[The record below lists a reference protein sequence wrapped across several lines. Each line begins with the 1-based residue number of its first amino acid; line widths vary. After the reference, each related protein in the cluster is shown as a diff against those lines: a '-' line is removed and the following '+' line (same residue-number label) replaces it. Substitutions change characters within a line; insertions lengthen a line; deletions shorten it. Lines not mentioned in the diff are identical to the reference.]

1 MSMDPSVSF
10 EDLERRRRRTSSA
23 RKQSQTPQPPSHL
36 ADSEAMAVINEI
48 FNPTLK
54 LPESS
59 GHYTLP
65 EEMTA
70 DDQVAPHDLD
80 IAKLAELKE
89 VSRGF
94 TDRDD
99 CQKLIMWLVPKVF
112 SLFDT
117 DCDGL
122 ISKDDLRFTYTAL
135 GNEPNEQLLEQMME
149 EAKEP
154 LDYEAF
160 VRLMSRRTQELD
172 PEDVLL
178 EAWSKWDDHGT
189 GKIEER
195 KIYEELTNYGDKM
208 TLNEAKEA
216 LSHAPMAK
224 PKSLE
229 EPPMIDYPAF
239 CRMLGGMR
247 KRKGE

>member
-1 MSMDPSVSF
+1 MSMDPSVSL
-10 EDLERRRRRTSSA
+10 EDLERRRRRASAA
-23 RKQSQTPQPPSHL
+23 RKGSTIQQPQSTT
-36 ADSEAMAVINEI
+36 DSEAMAVINEI

-54 LPESS
+54 LPEST

-65 EEMTA
+65 EQLSA
-70 DDQVAPHDLD
+70 DDQVAPQDLD

-89 VSRGF
+89 VF
-94 TDRDD
+94 T
-99 CQKLIMWLVPKVF
+99 
-112 SLFDT
+112 LFDT

-122 ISKDDLRFTYTAL
+122 ISRDDLRFTYTAL
-135 GNEPNEQLLEQMME
+135 GYEPNDQLLEQMMQ
-149 EAKEP
+149 EAQEP
-154 LDYEAF
+154 LDYDAF
-160 VRLMSRRTQELD
+160 VQLMCRRTQELD
-172 PEDVLL
+172 PEEVLL

-189 GKIEER
+189 GMIDER

-208 TLNEAKEA
+208 SISEAKEA

-224 PKSLE
+224 PKTLE

-247 KRKGE
+247 KRKN

>member
-1 MSMDPSVSF
+1 MSMDPSVSI
-10 EDLERRRRRTSSA
+10 EDLERRRRRASAASAA
-23 RKQSQTPQPPSHL
+23 RKASNTPQPPAQFGH
-36 ADSEAMAVINEI
+36 DSEAMAVINEI

-59 GHYTLP
+59 GHYRLP
-65 EEMTA
+65 DELRA
-70 DDQVAPHDLD
+70 DDHVAPQDLD

-89 VSRGF
+89 
-94 TDRDD
+94 
-99 CQKLIMWLVPKVF
+99 VF

-135 GNEPNEQLLEQMME
+135 GHEPNEQLMEQMME
-149 EAKEP
+149 EAQEP
-154 LDYEAF
+154 LTYEAF
-160 VRLMSRRTQELD
+160 VQLMCRRTVELD
-172 PEDVLL
+172 PEEVLL
-178 EAWSKWDDHGT
+178 EAWSKWDDYGT
-189 GKIEER
+189 GKIDER

-208 TLNEAKEA
+208 SISEAKEA

>member
-1 MSMDPSVSF
+1 MSMDPTVSL
-10 EDLERRRRRTSSA
+10 EDLERRRRRASSA
-23 RKQSQTPQPPSHL
+23 RKASQTPQPPPHL
-36 ADSEAMAVINEI
+36 GESEAMAVINEI
-48 FNPTLK
+48 FNPSLK
-54 LPESS
+54 LPDSG

-65 EEMTA
+65 EEMSA
-70 DDQVAPHDLD
+70 DDDVAPHELD
-80 IAKLAELKE
+80 ISKLAELKE
-89 VSRGF
+89 VF
-94 TDRDD
+94 A
-99 CQKLIMWLVPKVF
+99 
-112 SLFDT
+112 LFDT

-135 GNEPNEQLLEQMME
+135 GNEPNEQLLEQMML

-208 TLNEAKEA
+208 SLNEAKEA

-247 KRKGE
+247 KRKET

>member
-1 MSMDPSVSF
+1 MSMDPAVSL
-10 EDLERRRRRTSSA
+10 EDLERRRRRASA
-23 RKQSQTPQPPSHL
+23 TRKASMTLQAQSTLPE
-36 ADSEAMAVINEI
+36 SEAMAVINEI
-48 FNPTLK
+48 FNPKLK
-54 LPESS
+54 LPEST

-65 EEMTA
+65 EELSA
-70 DDQVAPHDLD
+70 HDLVSPQDLD

-89 VSRGF
+89 VF
-94 TDRDD
+94 
-99 CQKLIMWLVPKVF
+99 L
-112 SLFDT
+112 LFDT

-135 GNEPNEQLLEQMME
+135 GNEPNEQLLEQMMQ
-149 EAKEP
+149 EAHEP

-160 VRLMSRRTQELD
+160 VQLMCRRTQELD

-178 EAWSKWDDHGT
+178 EAWSKWDDYGT
-189 GKIEER
+189 GKIDER

-208 TLNEAKEA
+208 SVKEAKEA

-224 PKSLE
+224 PKTLE

-239 CRMLGGMR
+239 CRMLSGMR
-247 KRKGE
+247 KPKKH

>member
-1 MSMDPSVSF
+1 MSMDPAVSL
-10 EDLERRRRRTSSA
+10 EDLERRRRRASSA
-23 RKQSQTPQPPSHL
+23 RKASQTPQPPPQL
-36 ADSEAMAVINEI
+36 ATDSEAMAVINEI
-48 FNPTLK
+48 FNPRLK
-54 LPESS
+54 LPEST

-65 EEMTA
+65 EELTA
-70 DDQVAPHDLD
+70 DDHVSPQDLD

-89 VSRGF
+89 VF
-94 TDRDD
+94 T
-99 CQKLIMWLVPKVF
+99 
-112 SLFDT
+112 LFDT

-135 GNEPNEQLLEQMME
+135 GNEPNEQLLEQMMS
-149 EAKEP
+149 EAQEP

-160 VRLMSRRTQELD
+160 VQLMCRRTIELD
-172 PEDVLL
+172 PEEVLL

-189 GKIEER
+189 GMIDER

-208 TLNEAKEA
+208 TISEAKEA

-224 PKSLE
+224 PKTLE

-247 KRKGE
+247 KRKNK

>member
-1 MSMDPSVSF
+1 MSMDPSVSL
-10 EDLERRRRRTSSA
+10 EDLERRRRRASSA
-23 RKQSQTPQPPSHL
+23 RKPSHTPQPPSHL

-65 EEMTA
+65 EEMRA
-70 DDQVAPHDLD
+70 DDHVAPHELD

-89 VSRGF
+89 
-94 TDRDD
+94 
-99 CQKLIMWLVPKVF
+99 VF

-135 GNEPNEQLLEQMME
+135 GNDPNEQLLEQMMQ

-189 GKIEER
+189 GKIDER

-239 CRMLGGMR
+239 CRMLSGMR

>member
-1 MSMDPSVSF
+1 MSMDPTVNL
-10 EDLERRRRRTSSA
+10 EDLERRRRRPSSV
-23 RKQSQTPQPPSHL
+23 RKVSQTPQPPPHL

-65 EEMTA
+65 EEMSA
-70 DDQVAPHDLD
+70 DDQVAPRDLD

-89 VSRGF
+89 
-94 TDRDD
+94 
-99 CQKLIMWLVPKVF
+99 VF

-135 GNEPNEQLLEQMME
+135 GNEPNEQLLEQMMQ
-149 EAKEP
+149 EAHEP

-160 VRLMSRRTQELD
+160 VQLMCRRTQELD
-172 PEDVLL
+172 PEAVLL

-208 TLNEAKEA
+208 TLSEAKEA

-229 EPPMIDYPAF
+229 EPPMIDYFAF